1 MADLLDM
8 GARWLEDQRHRHM
21 TKTVTYQRGA
31 ESVDV
36 QATVGRTV
44 FEQSDDLSA
53 GGVVRRT
60 ESRDFLVRGV
70 DLVLGGQRALPRAGD
85 RIREPDT
92 EAGRVFVY
100 EVSAPGASSGAP
112 VFGYADP
119 CRCTLRIHTTN
130 VDEEQA

>member
-31 ESVDV
+31 EAVDV

-44 FEQSDDLSA
+44 FEQADDLAA

-60 ESRDFLVRGV
+60 ESRDFLVRAV
-70 DLVLGGQRALPRAGD
+70 DLLLGGQRVLPRAGD
-85 RIREPDT
+85 RVRETDADT
-92 EAGRVFVY
+92 GRVFVY
-100 EVSAPGASSGAP
+100 EVSAPGSSSGAP

-119 CRCTLRIHTTN
+119 CRCTFRIHTTL
-130 VDEEQA
+130 VGEEEA